1 MNIFYLDENPI
12 TAARYHNDKHC
23 IKMILESAQIL
34 CTIINEARGEQCTPY
49 KSTHK
54 NHPSTLWAAQS
65 VENAQWL
72 YDLTRALNDEY
83 KYRFNR
89 DSDHKSFAMLE
100 NESVRGL
107 LSYYIPDD
115 GFTPPPQAMPDY
127 LKSDDA
133 VFSYRLYYKLEK
145 THLLQYTK
153 RERPDWL

>member
-12 TAARYHNDKHC
+12 TAARYHNDKHVV
-23 IKMILESAQIL
+23 KMILESAQIL
-34 CTIINEARGEQCTPY
+34 CTIINEARGEQVTPY

-54 NHPSTLWAAQS
+54 NHPSTVWAGQS
-65 VENAQWL
+65 VQHAQWL

-100 NESVRGL
+100 DVSMQGL
-107 LSYYIPDD
+107 LKYYIPDD

>member
-34 CTIINEARGEQCTPY
+34 CSVINQRAGEQVTPY

-54 NHPSTLWAAQS
+54 NHPSTVWAGQS
-65 VENAQWL
+65 VQHAQWL

-100 NESVRGL
+100 DVSMQGL
-107 LSYYIPDD
+107 LKYYIPDD

>member
-12 TAARYHNDKHC
+12 KAARYHNDKHC

-49 KSTHK
+49 RSTHRH
-54 NHPSTLWAAQS
+54 HPCTLWAGQS
-65 VENAQWL
+65 VQHAQWL

-83 KYRFNR
+83 KYRFNHNK
-89 DSDHKSFAMLE
+89 DHKSFAMLE
-100 NESVRGL
+100 YVSMQGL
-107 LSYYIPDD
+107 LNYYIPDD
-115 GFTPPPQAMPDY
+115 GFSPPPQAMPDY
-127 LKSDDA
+127 LKSADA

>member
-1 MNIFYLDENPI
+1 MNIFYLDECPN

-34 CTIINEARGEQCTPY
+34 CTIINEARGEQVTPY

-54 NHPSTLWAAQS
+54 NHPCTLWAGQS

-72 YDLTRALNDEY
+72 YALTKALNDEY
-83 KYRFNR
+83 KYRFGR
-89 DSDHKSFAMLE
+89 DTDHKSFAMLE
-100 NESVRGL
+100 DVSMQGL
-107 LSYYIPDD
+107 LNYYLVDRE
-115 GFTPPPQAMPDY
+115 FTPPPQAMPDY

-153 RERPDWL
+153 RIPPYWL